1 MFIGVLSKEN
11 EIEFSECL
19 PEGHY
24 FELETEILDSK
35 TLVDMFNQINH
46 FRRHFSFIGDHFL
59 SQNEHAPLGL
69 SMAYF
74 LCSSMEICFQ
84 FVNSGGRQQIE
95 MFFFEGRPGFYYY
108 MKF

>member
-19 PEGHY
+19 SEGHY
-24 FELETEILDSK
+24 FELETEILESK
-35 TLVDMFNQINH
+35 TLVDMFNRINH

-95 MFFFEGRPGFYYY
+95 MFFL
-108 MKF
+108 KDDQDSTTI